1 MNDKDRQHLIQNIAG
16 NLRNAKSAEIKARQR
31 KFFRYLIC
39 LFPQILLDTFSVSV
53 FAAVDQGL
61 SDAIAI
67 AIGAPT
73 VQPLAVARAS
83 EVIPLRTNVGQTTV
97 SIT

>member
-1 MNDKDRQHLIQNIAG
+1 MNDKDRQHLIQNIAS

-31 KFFRYLIC
+31 EFLSLSC
-39 LFPQILLDTFSVSV
+39 LFFSLKLSFSVSV

-61 SDAIAI
+61 SDAIAQ

-73 VQPLAVARAS
+73 VRPLAVAPAT
-83 EVIPLRTNVGQTTV
+83 EVVPLRTNIGQNAV
-97 SIT
+97 SIV

>member
-1 MNDKDRQHLIQNIAG
+1 MNDRDRQHLIQNIAG

-31 KFFRYLIC
+31 KLSYLTF
-39 LFPQILLDTFSVSV
+39 LQTLLDVFSSVSV

-61 SDAIAI
+61 SDAIAN

-73 VQPLAVARAS
+73 VQPLAVARATD
-83 EVIPLRTNVGQTTV
+83 VVPLRTNIGQTTV
-97 SIT
+97 SIV